1 MLGFIPSQQQADTGS
16 KGNTMKTLTKRNST
30 EIASLY
36 NTIFVSEGMMRKAVK
51 KNETVDMDSYMLWR
65 ESALD
70 AVKTLNDKFGIK
82 VIGY

>member
-1 MLGFIPSQQQADTGS
+1 
-16 KGNTMKTLTKRNST
+16 MKTLTKRNTT

-36 NTIFVSEGMMRKAVK
+36 NAIFVSESMMRRAVK
-51 KNETVDMDSYMLWR
+51 KNETLDMDTYMLWR

-70 AVKTLNDKFGIK
+70 AVKTLKDKFGIA

>member
-1 MLGFIPSQQQADTGS
+1 MLGFIPSQQQAVTGS

-36 NTIFVSEGMMRKAVK
+36 NTVFVSESMMRKAVK

-65 ESALD
+65 DSALD

>member
-1 MLGFIPSQQQADTGS
+1 
-16 KGNTMKTLTKRNST
+16 MKTLTKRNST

-51 KNETVDMDSYMLWR
+51 KNETVDMDTYMLWR

-70 AVKTLNDKFGIK
+70 AVKTLKEKFGIV